1 MHCSG
6 FYGYPFPTH
15 TVFYDYIV
23 TYRDA
28 RRHVADVSLHFVG
41 TEALGPCLF
50 SLFSSGL
57 VFAGLF

>member
-1 MHCSG
+1 M
-6 FYGYPFPTH
+6 
-15 TVFYDYIV
+15 FYDYIV
-23 TYRDA
+23 TYCDA
-28 RRHVADVSLHFVG
+28 KKYVVDVSLHFVG